1 MSTKLL
7 GICCSPR
14 KGMASYK
21 AMQTCMT
28 AAEQV
33 NDQIGT
39 EIIELAGRKISPCV
53 ACGTCQ
59 TELTCSMKDDFYA
72 LIPTLAD
79 ENVKGMIIG
88 TPVYLCCMTAQCKAF
103 LDRSAMFRR
112 NGWLFRNR
120 VGGVFAV
127 GGVRNGGQ
135 ELTVQAVRAAMLCH
149 DMICISDGKPTAHLG
164 GTAYSGCEG
173 GIEADVPGLETLRN
187 LGRRVAE
194 VALMLPDGSGRESA
208 GGTRQDLLKG

>member
-1 MSTKLL
+1 MRTKLL

-14 KGMASYK
+14 KGRATYR
-21 AMQTCMT
+21 AMQACL
-28 AAEQV
+28 ASAEEVSDEIETQV
-33 NDQIGT
+33 
-39 EIIELAGRKISPCV
+39 IELADKVINPCRD
-53 ACGTCQ
+53 CGVCRE
-59 TELTCSMKDDFYA
+59 ELTCGIEDEFRE

-79 ENVKGMIIG
+79 EDIKGMIIG

-103 LDRSAMFRR
+103 IDRSAMFRR

-135 ELTVQAVRAAMLCH
+135 ELTIQAVRSAMLCH
-149 DMICISDGKPTAHLG
+149 DMICVSEGKPTAHLG
-164 GTAYSGCEG
+164 GTVHSGHEG
-173 GIEADVPGLETLRN
+173 GVEADTFGLETVRN

-194 VALMLPDGSGRESA
+194 VALMLA
-208 GGTRQDLLKG
+208 AN